1 MPLLVKIRTIFTLFL
16 FPVFICVYTACL
28 DNMHGGSKEGALYK
42 FSDCWLNSYWL
53 WKGQT
58 QSDMHLN
65 CAWGN
70 GKTKY
75 QNQRATL
82 ENHIIKITRMV
93 NWYLEMYTC
102 GIDFM
107 YTTWWTFWALCEDL
121 EYAVAC
127 DRFWTSTEFVNN
139 LPMFNWNGAFKLF
152 TIETLSL
159 EHFKAR
165 VYTCN
170 FCCDF

>member
-1 MPLLVKIRTIFTLFL
+1 MSSWYRGMYEFIWINKECHSWWRSQPSLHSFF
-16 FPVFICVYTACL
+16 FPFSFACMAYL
-28 DNMHGGSKEGALYK
+28 DNMVGRKRGTLYK

-53 WKGQT
+53 WKRQI
-58 QSDMHLN
+58 QSDMHVN

-82 ENHIIKITRMV
+82 ENHIMKITRMV

-102 GIDFM
+102 GIGFM
-107 YTTWWTFWALCEDL
+107 YTTWWTFWALR
-121 EYAVAC
+121 

-139 LPMFNWNGAFKLF
+139 LPMFN
-152 TIETLSL
+152 
-159 EHFKAR
+159 
-165 VYTCN
+165 
-170 FCCDF
+170 